1 MAIGGQDRVFD
12 RFIALGL
19 AEKGEQIV
27 GIVDRR
33 VAKPIFARQA
43 PHIPDRI
50 AVGFLATIDFRR
62 MMRPKRSLRRVGMP
76 DDFAPYVI
84 FFLIPGSDPLL
95 TPILWFSSVIHL
107 NSITIWGCDQSA
119 WSR

>member
-1 MAIGGQDRVFD
+1 MAIGGQDCEFD
-12 RFIALGL
+12 RFVALGL

-33 VAKPIFARQA
+33 VAKPIFPRQT

-62 MMRPKRSLRRVGMP
+62 MMRAKRTLSRVGMP
-76 DDFAPYVI
+76 DDFAPDVI
-84 FFLIPGSDPLL
+84 FF
-95 TPILWFSSVIHL
+95 
-107 NSITIWGCDQSA
+107 
-119 WSR
+119 